1 MSSSD
6 FYQFELSFD
15 IGHSSIGWSVF
26 KRESGALFPHLLGS
40 GAVIF
45 DDDCCMAKSRA
56 GFRRM
61 RKNIAA
67 RRERIKRLRE
77 VLSAMGVM
85 SREELDN
92 AKTDYPWLLA
102 AKVLS
107 CGGKLSWCELWSVLR
122 YYAHNRGYDGNSA
135 WAKFD
140 GDDGDS
146 EKLENAKKLMREL
159 GTSTQAET
167 VCAFLGADPSSPQ
180 KPALRKYF
188 KGQNLA
194 FPREIVRGEVEK
206 IIDAH
211 IGHLPKCDENFK
223 KLMIGN
229 WREVPSPIDLPAR
242 FSSDRGLLFG
252 QYIPRF
258 NNRIIPLCPI
268 SGEKTPSCH
277 SREFLDFRWKML
289 LSNMDF
295 PNEADIAKARRL
307 IDCAMRIY
315 GSLKK
320 TTLKK
325 IIKSSQGE
333 LPSNYDSM
341 FLSEEMDKALLLD
354 PVKSLVLK
362 TIYPNISRSLPQA
375 ELVEKLWALIPKFVF
390 TQMFRLRAYSM
401 EDICSLL
408 DGDNSRKLRE
418 LSLEIFESSPDS
430 KKAPKADFESAFKSK
445 MRVGKISGRAP
456 YSRALMKQACAE
468 IMRGLDPR
476 ARGGALYQNTESAKR
491 ELLTNIDTWTNN
503 HLVRHRLK
511 MFKRLYAEIVKK
523 YCGGNLSAVKS
534 VAIEVVRDLS
544 EFSGLDHTEKAAKLN
559 DLIVHHES
567 VAKYLSSEY
576 PQLEKNG
583 SILRKARIAD
593 DLGWVCPYTGCRFSP
608 RQLFARGNMELDHII
623 PYSLRPSNSLES
635 LVATWKEVNDMK
647 GQRCAAEF
655 IRECQGMEVPGMPNL
670 SILTPERFE
679 KLVSE
684 FKKPQ
689 HKASE
694 CDLKRIKRRNKLLLT
709 PSYKKRE
716 GEFLP
721 ADLTQTSH
729 LNKLAFKA
737 VKSLYV
743 DSEKTPELVHLPG
756 SVTAALR
763 TNWDLS
769 ACMAKACPEVF
780 EVAEDKDKSDEDN
793 VQSAADEKLASAGE
807 GDLESEHGENR
818 ASTECEAASGEGRSA
833 AGKNGNKD
841 AKKVLRSKGNIRS
854 ITHLHHAIDAVTM
867 GLAASVFP
875 HTKRFYELILKRN
888 LNERER
894 AELSETKMFVFSE
907 KNWRLRKLPQEL
919 LDEIS
924 DKIAEGRV
932 VKHLPRKMSGMD
944 VKQTLRGLVRERE
957 DGVVEIRQYTSS
969 KEPGKRRERENV
981 TEKKS
986 KLLGCEPENA
996 AKSKLARNKAVIVIK
1011 GNFGVALTNPPQII
1025 PHHKVWQRMCKLAET
1040 NGGKFPRV
1048 LRKNQIIEV
1057 PAGRYAG
1064 LWRITS
1070 VKNKAKYIGID
1081 MIPPI
1086 YASGAEN
1093 KIKANV
1099 NLNTLI
1105 RDGMQIKSGGL
1116 TGL

>member
-15 IGHSSIGWSVF
+15 IGHSSIGWSLF
-26 KRESGALFPHLLGS
+26 NKEIGALFPTLKGS

-45 DDDCCMAKSRA
+45 DDDCCMAKSRS

-67 RRERIKRLRE
+67 RRNRIKRLRE

-102 AKVLS
+102 AKALA
-107 CGGKLSWCELWSVLR
+107 GGEKLTWCELWSVLR

-140 GDDGDS
+140 GGDGDS
-146 EKLENAKKLMREL
+146 EKLENAKKLMSEL

-167 VCAFLGADPSSPQ
+167 VCAFLGANPNSTQ

-229 WREVPSPIDLPAR
+229 WREAPSSIELPAR
-242 FSSDRGLLFG
+242 FTSDRGLLFG

-268 SGEKTPSCH
+268 SGKKTPSCH

-295 PNEADIAKARRL
+295 PNEADATKVRHC
-307 IDCAMRIY
+307 IDSAMRLY

-325 IIKSSQGE
+325 IIKSSPGE
-333 LPSNYDSM
+333 LPANYDFM
-341 FLSEEMDKALLLD
+341 FLAEEIEKALLLD
-354 PVKSLVLK
+354 PVKTLILK

-375 ELVEKLWALIPKFVF
+375 ELVEKLWSLIPKFVF

-401 EDICSLL
+401 EDICALL
-408 DGDNSRKLRE
+408 DGDKSRKLKE
-418 LSLEIFESSPDS
+418 LSLEIFKSSPDS

-445 MRVGKISGRAP
+445 MRIGKISGRAP

-468 IMRGLDPR
+468 IMQGLDPR

-491 ELLTNIDTWTNN
+491 ELLSNIDTWTNN

-511 MFKRLYAEIVKK
+511 IFRRLYVEIVNR
-523 YCGGNLSAVKS
+523 YCGGNLSAIKS

-544 EFSGLDHTEKAAKLN
+544 EFSGLDRTEKAAKLN
-559 DLIVHHES
+559 DLIVHHKS
-567 VAKYLSSEY
+567 VAEYLSSEY

-583 SILRKARIAD
+583 SVLRKARIAD

-608 RQLFARGNMELDHII
+608 RQLFERGNMELDHII

-635 LVATWKEVNDMK
+635 LVATWKAVNDMK

-684 FKKPQ
+684 LKKPQ
-689 HKASE
+689 HKARE

-716 GEFLP
+716 GDFLP

-729 LNKLAFKA
+729 LNKLAFKV

-743 DSEKTPELVHLPG
+743 DSDKTPELVHLPG
-756 SVTAALR
+756 SVTGALR

-769 ACMAKACPEVF
+769 ACMAKACPEIF
-780 EVAEDKDKSDEDN
+780 EVAEGKSKTKGATSEEPIAKVKDLSTT
-793 VQSAADEKLASAGE
+793 GE
-807 GDLESEHGENR
+807 GNHESGHGGNKVNV
-818 ASTECEAASGEGRSA
+818 ECEAAA
-833 AGKNGNKD
+833 DKNGSEGE
-841 AKKVLRSKGNIRS
+841 KKVLRSKGDIRS

-875 HTKRFYELILKRN
+875 HTKRFYELISKRN
-888 LNERER
+888 PNERER
-894 AELSETKMFVFSE
+894 AELGETGMFVFSE
-907 KNWRLRKLPQEL
+907 KDWKLRKLPREL

-932 VKHLPRKMSGMD
+932 VKHLPRKMSGME
-944 VKQTLRGLVRERE
+944 VEQTLWGVVRELE
-957 DGVVEIRQYTSS
+957 GGIVEIRQYTLSD
-969 KEPGKRRERENV
+969 EPGKRRKRKNV
-981 TEKKS
+981 AEKKS
-986 KLLGCEPENA
+986 KLLGYEPENA
-996 AKSKLARNKAVIVIK
+996 AKSKLARNKAVIIIK
-1011 GNFGVALTNPPQII
+1011 GNFGVALTNPPEII
-1025 PHHKVWQRMCKLAET
+1025 PHHKVWQRMCKLAEA

-1048 LRKNQIIEV
+1048 LRKNQLIEV

-1070 VKNKAKYIGID
+1070 VKNNAKFIAID

-1086 YASGAEN
+1086 YASGAKN
-1093 KIKANV
+1093 RIKVNV